1 LHLNESDLRLEVPTV
16 QLAIEYSFR
25 LRHQDTT
32 YEAIVPADRLLG
44 APLDIETV
52 RRLVEHDDV
61 LLAELFRDFLPE
73 YRLMMRDPGYWSE
86 ELTRDGEMIRLVEV
100 L

>member
-1 LHLNESDLRLEVPTV
+1 LHLNEGDLRLEVPTV

-61 LLAELFRDFLPE
+61 LLAELFRDFFAGIPADDE
-73 YRLMMRDPGYWSE
+73 GPRV
-86 ELTRDGEMIRLVEV
+86 LVRGTDA
-100 L
+100 